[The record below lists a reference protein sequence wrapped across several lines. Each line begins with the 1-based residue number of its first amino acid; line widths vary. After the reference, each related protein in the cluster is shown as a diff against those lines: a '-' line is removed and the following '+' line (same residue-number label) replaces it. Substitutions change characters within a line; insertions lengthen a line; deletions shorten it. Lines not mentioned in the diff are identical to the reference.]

1 MTTPTRVTSEDA
13 FVLLLDPE
21 FVRVE
26 AGAVEY
32 DLAAAGDA
40 GVASFAGR
48 VGVVVPEAGDYS
60 AAQVTYGGGDVASGL
75 AAAQSTADAAQ
86 SDAAQALADAA
97 AAQSTAD
104 GAQADATAALG
115 ALATL
120 DTDDVANASGVP
132 GATATAAL
140 DALLGDVLL
149 RATLDQLADETSA
162 RIAADNLLAPLA
174 SPALTGMPTSP
185 TAAPGTNTTQV
196 GTTAFVT
203 AAVAV
208 EAAARAAADALLA
221 PLASPAFSGTPTAPT
236 ASLGSSSTQVA
247 TTAFVVD
254 TVDTAT
260 SPLAPKA
267 SPAFTG
273 NPTAPTPATSDNDT
287 SVATSAMV
295 QAVAALCLKAFNTGG
310 AVSGAKA
317 WYGTATTDASGD
329 WTANISS
336 AGFSASPV
344 VLLAAELN
352 TTTVTDQVW
361 ATLRTKSSTS
371 LAGTAIRGVVL
382 AVLGA
387 TLRRAASGATVHVLA
402 IGT

>member
-1 MTTPTRVTSEDA
+1 MATPTRLTSETG
-13 FVLLLDPE
+13 FVLLLDPR
-21 FVRVE
+21 FVRVT
-26 AGAVEY
+26 ASAIEY
-32 DLAAAGDA
+32 DLAAAAVA
-40 GVASFAGR
+40 GVTSFAGR
-48 VGVVVPEAGDYS
+48 SGVVVPEAGDYS
-60 AAQVTYGGGDVASGL
+60 AAQVTYGGGDVAAGL
-75 AAAQSTADAAQ
+75 AAAQASADAAQ

-97 AAQSTAD
+97 AAQSTSD

-120 DTDDVANASGVP
+120 DTDDVANASGAP
-132 GATATAAL
+132 GATTTAAL

-174 SPALTGMPTSP
+174 SPALTG
-185 TAAPGTNTTQV
+185 
-196 GTTAFVT
+196 
-203 AAVAV
+203 
-208 EAAARAAADALLA
+208 
-221 PLASPAFSGTPTAPT
+221 TPTAPT

-247 TTAFVVD
+247 TTAFVAD
-254 TVDTAT
+254 TVDTAAAL
-260 SPLAPKA
+260 LAPKA

-295 QAVAALCLKAFNTGG
+295 QAVAALCIKAFNSGG

-336 AGFSASPV
+336 AGFSSSPV

-352 TTTVTDQVW
+352 TTMVTDQVW

-371 LAGTAIRGVVL
+371 LAGTALRGVVL